1 MFPFLVC
8 FEQSRTQSSFILDN
22 MLLAVEPKLE
32 VNYFPLLFYTVCSF
46 KNTLYI
52 YHVEFG
58 ILGDI
63 LDLCVIII

>member
-1 MFPFLVC
+1 MC

-22 MLLAVEPKLE
+22 ILLAMEPKLE
-32 VNYFPLLFYTVCSF
+32 VDYFPRLFYTVCSF
-46 KNTLYI
+46 KNTLSI
-52 YHVEFG
+52 YQVEFE

>member
-1 MFPFLVC
+1 MC

-22 MLLAVEPKLE
+22 ILLAMETKLE
-32 VNYFPLLFYTVCSF
+32 VNYFPQLFYIVCSF

-52 YHVEFG
+52 YHVEFE

>member
-1 MFPFLVC
+1 MC

-22 MLLAVEPKLE
+22 ILLAMEPKIE
-32 VNYFPLLFYTVCSF
+32 VNYFPQLFYTVCSF

-52 YHVEFG
+52 YHVEFE